1 MKPLRLREGT
11 KRVEDGSRDET
22 VTESGRH
29 ERWWGPGRVC
39 LSVRKAGRRP
49 EESSSESTFY
59 LIAKERALRLPRF
72 EKARDGE
79 IWRRERFEKST
90 VYFAFLELNYW
101 DLLTV

>member
-59 LIAKERALRLPRF
+59 LIAKELCGCLDSRKRAMERYGDERDLRN
-72 EKARDGE
+72 
-79 IWRRERFEKST
+79 RRSISP
-90 VYFAFLELNYW
+90 FLS
-101 DLLTV
+101 